1 MLVFFGALG
10 MVAIFDL
17 FDMARL
23 RERMSQ
29 PWKHIGFA
37 TKIALYFSLGLVA
50 FGAAAFGFWKR
61 WHPCGYEPVWSIDHL
76 GLSKHNTD

>member
-17 FDMARL
+17 FDPARL

-29 PWKHIGFA
+29 PWKHIGLKA
-37 TKIALYFSLGLVA
+37 TKIALYFGT
-50 FGAAAFGFWKR
+50 GGR
-61 WHPCGYEPVWSIDHL
+61 WRGCLWL
-76 GLSKHNTD
+76 